1 MCWERRPQPCPR
13 PRSSRGPLAPPAAA
27 PDWLQEG
34 DRGRWSARPR
44 RTPPPQHAP
53 PVSSLP
59 SPLTPHRRSRSAE
72 ESAPTWNRVEEQ
84 QEQKRAEQQH
94 PRRPRPGEGSQRR
107 RHSAGLRGHAL
118 RPLRSRCPPA
128 GPRLRRSPRRGWT
141 RAAWA
146 SRSRTGVLGAARRA
160 LVSVVAARPAHGHRL
175 AGGGGP
181 ESPVWGR
188 SEAAAGEGGGGGVDS
203 AAAACLGT
211 TFYIWPLVWGPRG
224 RRGWRRETLGGGR
237 LRPGRGP
244 GGGGKEG
251 AGPTGQCTWGSSP
264 G

>member
-13 PRSSRGPLAPPAAA
+13 PRSARGPLAPPAAA

-53 PVSSLP
+53 PFPL
-59 SPLTPHRRSRSAE
+59 SPARSRPTGAAEAPKKARPPGTESRSSRIRSARSSSIPGGRGRARGRRE
-72 ESAPTWNRVEEQ
+72 GAIQRGCAGMLSGRSAAAVRLP
-84 QEQKRAEQQH
+84 A
-94 PRRPRPGEGSQRR
+94 PA
-107 RHSAGLRGHAL
+107 SAD
-118 RPLRSRCPPA
+118 P
-128 GPRLRRSPRRGWT
+128 
-141 RAAWA
+141 RAAA
-146 SRSRTGVLGAARRA
+146 GRAQPGLPAPAPAYSARRA

-181 ESPVWGR
+181 ESPAWGR